1 MTTPQVAP
9 NAANLLLGRGAL
21 YFDRFVAGTMT
32 KQGEAHLGNVTK
44 LEITTTDE
52 VKEKYSSMVS
62 TSALLKSVNVKR
74 TVEVKLTADEFS
86 LANMALALMGS
97 ESTLSQAASTATTE
111 TLTTAAKLG
120 RWYPLAKRNVSSVVI
135 TGKVENTDFRVDSET
150 GRIYIIPGGSITEG
164 STVTVAS
171 FSYGTVD
178 YKTIVGANANVIEGY
193 LRFIGDPATGP
204 EFELEV
210 WRVQAQPDGAFGLIT
225 EDYGNFSLTL
235 KVLDDSANHATEP
248 YYRLLART

>member
-120 RWYPLAKRNVSSVVI
+120 RWYPLAKRNVSVVVI
-135 TGKVENTDFRVDSET
+135 TGKVEGADFSVDATT
-150 GRIYIIPGGSITEG
+150 GRVYLIPTGTIVEG

-171 FSYGTVD
+171 YSYGTID
-178 YKTIVGANANVIEGY
+178 YKSIVGANANVIEGY

-204 EFELEV
+204 LFELEV
-210 WRVQAQPDGAFGLIT
+210 WKVQATPDGAFGGIT
-225 EDYGNFSLTL
+225 GDYATFSLTL
-235 KVLDDSANHATEP
+235 KVLDDSANHESEP